1 MEKYVPP
8 FEITQLMLKR
18 VADISEKIT
27 KLDDHSNLN
36 KKPYLRKQNK
46 INSIH
51 SSLAIENNNLSL
63 EQVKNIIDG
72 KKVLGSQKDIQEVKN
87 AYNAY
92 EMLRDINPYSISD
105 LKKIHGVMTFLTVE
119 ESGKFRTG
127 NEGVFDEFGN
137 CIHVC
142 PKPEMLND
150 LMNDLFNW
158 MRKNKEDIHPLIL
171 SSIFHYGFVF
181 IQPLSDGNGRTVR
194 LWQNILLYNWKKIF
208 EYLPIESRIHKY
220 QKEYYKAIDNC
231 NKKGDITGFIEFMLK
246 MIEETIDEVSAIP
259 ITPINNETINVNRL
273 LDCLERN
280 VPVSAKAI
288 MERLNIKSK
297 NTLRNSYLN
306 PAIKQGLVKLTIP
319 DKPNSSNQMYY
330 KP

>member
-1 MEKYVPP
+1 MIGDEMNYPNGIK
-8 FEITQLMLKR
+8 KR
-18 VADISEKIT
+18 E
-27 KLDDHSNLN
+27 
-36 KKPYLRKQNK
+36 NK
-46 INSIH
+46 IIYETNYSNRGMV
-51 SSLAIENNNLSL
+51 LENEL
-63 EQVKNIIDG
+63 NI
-72 KKVLGSQKDIQEVKN
+72 SN
-87 AYNAY
+87 
-92 EMLRDINPYSISD
+92 
-105 LKKIHGVMTFLTVE
+105 
-119 ESGKFRTG
+119 
-127 NEGVFDEFGN
+127 
-137 CIHVC
+137 
-142 PKPEMLND
+142 
-150 LMNDLFNW
+150 
-158 MRKNKEDIHPLIL
+158 
-171 SSIFHYGFVF
+171 
-181 IQPLSDGNGRTVR
+181 
-194 LWQNILLYNWKKIF
+194 
-208 EYLPIESRIHKY
+208 
-220 QKEYYKAIDNC
+220 EYYKAIDNC